1 MAMNALPRYIDPAG
15 DPRVGALP
23 VRPPFLFHE
32 VTARVFPLKANI
44 ARLSQF
50 CDSYLN
56 MDIPQEIVHYRPALP
71 YVYLMILNYGSMS
84 PSAPTLP
91 RSCCRDTRGTC
102 QSSSVEG
109 RLRDLS
115 KAELSDTAFQEHTDC
130 QDLC

>member
-50 CDSYLN
+50 CD
-56 MDIPQEIVHYRPALP
+56 
-71 YVYLMILNYGSMS
+71 GSMS